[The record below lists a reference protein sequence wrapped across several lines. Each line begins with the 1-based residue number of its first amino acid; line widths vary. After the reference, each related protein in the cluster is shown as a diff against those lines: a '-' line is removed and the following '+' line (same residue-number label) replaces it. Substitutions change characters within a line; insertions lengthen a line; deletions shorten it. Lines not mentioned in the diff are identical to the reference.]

1 MIDNSKN
8 ELLKLA
14 YEDGDIK
21 FYCHHNPLEISPIRG
36 VAAER
41 ASRFVNM
48 MITEKNLR
56 DLIKEIKTEA
66 GKGDLVKAFSI
77 VQEIEYRLDFICEE
91 NSVLELACIYYMLQ
105 DENPE
110 TFNSAFTEK
119 KMKIFNE
126 NEKAKNFFLLIGL
139 SLTEQ
144 FSKLP
149 EEDLSTSLQKKMEYL
164 KEMQI
169 YAERIFR
176 YIPRTV

>member
-14 YEDGDIK
+14 YEDGEIK
-21 FYCHHNPLEISPIRG
+21 FYCHHNSLEISPIRG

-48 MITEKNLR
+48 MITERNLR
-56 DLIKEIKTEA
+56 DLIKEIKSEA

-126 NEKAKNFFLLIGL
+126 NEKARSFFLHIGL
-139 SLTEQ
+139 SLIDK

-149 EEDLSTSLQKKMEYL
+149 ELDLRTYL
-164 KEMQI
+164 EQNRVH
-169 YAERIFR
+169 AERIYR
-176 YIPRTV
+176 YISRNT